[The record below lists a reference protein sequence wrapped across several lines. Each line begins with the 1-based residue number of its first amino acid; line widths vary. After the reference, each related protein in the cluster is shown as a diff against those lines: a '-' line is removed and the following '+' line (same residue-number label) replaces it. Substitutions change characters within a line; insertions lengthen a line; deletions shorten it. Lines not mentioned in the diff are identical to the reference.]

1 MNLKKYNIYTK
12 QLIDGMPSPVFSAST
27 FAPNLKQEEVFAKR
41 YEKILTVS
49 REKYS
54 KPKKQIEERIFK
66 TIDDIDKQ
74 EQEWEKK
81 KIEYKEKEKEEKAK
95 KNLSNKIQK

>member
-27 FAPNLKQEEVFAKR
+27 FAPNKKNEEAFSKR
-41 YEKILTVS
+41 YQKILQVS

-54 KPKKQIEERIFK
+54 KARKQVEEKIYQ
-66 TIDDIDKQ
+66 TIDEIDKQ
-74 EQEWEKK
+74 EAAWEKK
-81 KIEYKEKEKEEKAK
+81 KLEFKEKEKQEKAK
-95 KNLSNKIQK
+95 KSAQNK